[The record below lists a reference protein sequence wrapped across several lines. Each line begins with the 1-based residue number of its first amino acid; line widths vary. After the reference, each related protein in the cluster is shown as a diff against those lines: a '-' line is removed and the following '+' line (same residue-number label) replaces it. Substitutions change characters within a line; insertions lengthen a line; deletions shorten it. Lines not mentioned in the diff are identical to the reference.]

1 MQHPIFNFHPP
12 QLPDPIIIGHWN
24 FLLDINYENPTPNNQ
39 LPTEFN
45 PIKEKILLLDNDY

>member
-24 FLLDINYENPTPNNQ
+24 FLLDINYENPTPNNH

-45 PIKEKILLLDNDY
+45 PIKEKILSLDSDY